1 MPTFEYKNLNEI
13 NFDELSSKITTF
25 ITKRAIMTATSLSTN
40 EYTLQFQDS
49 YLIVRAEESSLQ
61 AEIVKGVLND
71 RGDTN

>member
-25 ITKRAIMTATSLSTN
+25 ITKRAIRTATSLSTN

-49 YLIVRAEESSLQ
+49 YLIVRAGESSLQ